1 MKVADLTLE
10 ELRELIRE
18 VMDETFR
25 ELLIDPE
32 AGLELREEIEERL
45 AASLTS
51 KERIPL
57 DEVKKRIG
65 LSEL

>member
-1 MKVADLTLE
+1 MKVADITLE
-10 ELRELIRE
+10 ELRDLIRE
-18 VMDETFR
+18 VMDETIR
-25 ELLIDPE
+25 EVFIDLD

-45 AASLTS
+45 AASLAS